1 MAVVL
6 INLNVWLEQ
15 GHRLLR
21 QALAIDL
28 LQQLDELLSVYHA
41 LINLLVILLQL
52 RKHLVDF
59 GLKARLEAF
68 DAVSVDQAENLQATL
83 WLSLDQL

>member
-6 INLNVWLEQ
+6 INLDVWLEQ

-21 QALAIDL
+21 QALAINL
-28 LQQLDELLSVYHA
+28 LEQLDELLSVYHA

-59 GLKARLEAF
+59 ALKARLEAF
-68 DAVSVDQAENLQATL
+68 NAVSVDQAENLQATL
-83 WLSLDQL
+83 WLSLD

>member
-1 MAVVL
+1 MAMVL
-6 INLNVWLEQ
+6 INLDVWLEQ

-21 QALAIDL
+21 QALAINL
-28 LQQLDELLSVYHA
+28 LEQLDELLSVYHA

-59 GLKARLEAF
+59 GLKARLEF
-68 DAVSVDQAENLQATL
+68 SNAVSVDQAENLQATL
-83 WLSLDQL
+83 WLSLD

>member
-6 INLNVWLEQ
+6 INLDVWLEQ

-21 QALAIDL
+21 QPLAINL

-68 DAVSVDQAENLQATL
+68 DAVSVDQAKNLQATL

>member
-6 INLNVWLEQ
+6 INLDVWLEQ

-21 QALAIDL
+21 QALAINL
-28 LQQLDELLSVYHA
+28 LEQLDELLSVYHA

-68 DAVSVDQAENLQATL
+68 NTLSVDQAENLQATL
-83 WLSLDQL
+83 WLSLD

>member
-6 INLNVWLEQ
+6 INLDVWLEQ

-21 QALAIDL
+21 QALAINL
-28 LQQLDELLSVYHA
+28 LEQLDELLSVYHA

-68 DAVSVDQAENLQATL
+68 NAVSVDQAENLQATL
-83 WLSLDQL
+83 WLSLD